1 MIPDTDRGAC
11 VAEVG
16 VIESVT
22 LIDALSPIKGVV
34 IGVVGGSD
42 SVEILVV
49 PVVVGGS
56 AVAIDKSMKRT
67 KQLFVCVVREKIYR
81 LDKPFIKRNPLFSYL
96 QQL

>member
-1 MIPDTDRGAC
+1 MIFTKYKRYRMIPDTDRGAC

-56 AVAIDKSMKRT
+56 VVAIDKSM
-67 KQLFVCVVREKIYR
+67 
-81 LDKPFIKRNPLFSYL
+81 
-96 QQL
+96 